1 VSYDC
6 SHVLTCLGNVPRC
19 IVLRTGSVADRLQVG
34 GVALDE
40 LLGAGEKFDEVLSG
54 IVGRWATDVGGVLLV
69 LLFTSA
75 GEGHLKLGL
84 PVKWLVF
91 GGCAIS
97 SRKAALS
104 KAVD

>member
-6 SHVLTCLGNVPRC
+6 SHVVTCLGNVSRC
-19 IVLRTGSVADRLQVG
+19 IVLRTGSVADRFQVG
-34 GVALDE
+34 GVTLDE

-75 GEGHLKLGL
+75 GEGHLKLWL
-84 PVKWLVF
+84 PVK
-91 GGCAIS
+91 
-97 SRKAALS
+97 
-104 KAVD
+104 